1 MEQTLIFITSIALFT
16 LVVIFLII
24 VSTYV
29 KKKSELVLRNEL
41 EKQKFERE
49 ISEVRVEIQEQILK
63 NIGLELHDNIGQLL
77 SIVNMQLNI
86 LEENLEENNLNALQ
100 EANSLVERSID
111 EIRTISKTFNKD
123 YLENNS
129 LSQIIQVEVD
139 RFNRLGFISAE
150 LSVIGEEVFINQK
163 DQIIIF
169 RILQEFI
176 NNSLK
181 HAEAKNLN
189 VKLEFSD
196 DILNL
201 IIADNGKGFDISS
214 VARNSGLF
222 NMESRAELINAK
234 FSLTSTYNVGT
245 TLKLIYNLN

>member
-196 DILNL
+196 DILTL
-201 IIADNGKGFDISS
+201 IITDNGKGFDISS